1 MSGHDELTA
10 ATDQVTAPEEHSGVS
25 RRAVLRTA
33 AGAGIAATAL
43 AATGMPALAAT
54 AGRMRPRQAASAGH
68 EVAGHA
74 AGGEPIVA
82 HLRNARTGEIDVFH
96 GTSQTRLHDHALAAA
111 LIRAS
116 K

>member
-1 MSGHDELTA
+1 
-10 ATDQVTAPEEHSGVS
+10 
-25 RRAVLRTA
+25 
-33 AGAGIAATAL
+33 
-43 AATGMPALAAT
+43 MPALAAT
-54 AGRMRPRQAASAGH
+54 AGRDSAETTAHH
-68 EVAGHA
+68 E